1 MWLLLAALALIALS
15 PVAQAA
21 EAVSVAATTQPLAS
35 LVSLVGGE
43 YVSVYSI
50 VPPGADPHS
59 YEPGPQELQEALSG
73 ADVVVAS
80 GPSHTR
86 VEEFLEYLASTGS
99 LNAILVDYRDYE
111 REGLELAEYGG
122 SVNPH
127 GYVWGPRSIGALA
140 NAIAKALAAV
150 DPARADYYH
159 ARAEMIAETAGS
171 YVGSLEGLR
180 VAIYSPADYY
190 VVAEAGAE
198 VVLILASEPSAEPD
212 PGALR
217 ALLSGESGVDVLVVS
232 ALDLRLSRAASTIAS
247 EYAERGGRVAYI
259 PVGDPGYDPL
269 SAIAASVWAVRNAL
283 ASGPGQPA
291 GTGEGLGAW
300 DALVAG
306 LLGFT
311 LGVGVTVAWARR
323 ASG

>member
-1 MWLLLAALALIALS
+1 MRLLLAALALIALS
-15 PVAQAA
+15 PIAHAA
-21 EAVSVAATTQPLAS
+21 GGVRVAATTQPLAS

-43 YVSVYSI
+43 YVDVYSI

-59 YEPGPQELQEALSG
+59 YEPGPQELQDAISW
-73 ADVVVAS
+73 ADVIVAG
-80 GPSHTR
+80 GPSHAR

-99 LNAILVDYRDYE
+99 LKAILVDYRDYE

-127 GYVWGPRSIGALA
+127 GYVWGPKSIGAMA
-140 NAIAKALAAV
+140 NAIAMALATV
-150 DPARADYYH
+150 DPARADYYQ

-198 VVLILASEPSAEPD
+198 VVLILASEPGAEPN
-212 PGALR
+212 PEALK
-217 ALLSGESGVDVLVVS
+217 ALLSGEPGVDVLVVS
-232 ALDLRLSRAASTIAS
+232 ALDLRLSRAASTVAS

-269 SAIAASVWAVRNAL
+269 SAIAASVWIIKEAL
-283 ASGPGQPA
+283 ASEPGQPA
-291 GTGEGLGAW
+291 ITGKGLGAW

-306 LLGFT
+306 LTGFT